1 MAIAESKIEIV
12 KLLLA
17 FESIDIN
24 CKNVFRDYIHYIR
37 HLMYLM
43 SFIFNYLNNI
53 MI

>member
-24 CKNVFRDYIHYIR
+24 CKNVFKSYIHYIH
-37 HLMYLM
+37 HLIYLI
-43 SFIFNYLNNI
+43 SFIFNYLKKI
-53 MI
+53 II